1 MWIWRKHARRTERQR
16 ATMAV
21 SKYRTKSGI
30 RWAADVYQDGVR
42 IGRKAGFT
50 SKRAATAWEETI
62 LTSPPKSVDSALRDV
77 CTRHLLYCENRL
89 KPNTLSY
96 KATAYRRFIALLV
109 VIRRS
114 EALQNM
120 P

>member
-1 MWIWRKHARRTERQR
+1 
-16 ATMAV
+16 MAV

-96 KATAYRRFIALLV
+96 KATAYRRFLALLV